1 VQGRVFAAFGSV
13 ISVASIGSM
22 SVAGYLI
29 GAFGVREVF
38 VIAGLLA
45 FVAFAVLFPTVYKE
59 QTKIIK
65 ASSTA

>member
-1 VQGRVFAAFGSV
+1 
-13 ISVASIGSM
+13 M

-45 FVAFAVLFPTVYKE
+45 FVAFVMLFPTVYKE
-59 QTKIIK
+59 QTKIIN
-65 ASSTA
+65 ASSAS